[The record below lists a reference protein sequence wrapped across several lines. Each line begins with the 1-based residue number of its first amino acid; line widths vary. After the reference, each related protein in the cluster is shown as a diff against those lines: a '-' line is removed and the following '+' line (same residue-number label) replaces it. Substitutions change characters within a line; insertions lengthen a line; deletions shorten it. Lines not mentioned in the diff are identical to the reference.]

1 MSTLLSAMHARA
13 DAFTALRR
21 DIHQH
26 PEIGF
31 KEFRTSDLVA
41 ERLQRLGYEVTRG
54 LGGTG
59 VVGQLKRGSG
69 TRRLGLRADM
79 DALPIHETTGLPYAS
94 NYAGTIHYSVS
105 QQAPRQP
112 FTGSGTLCVVRFF
125 AKNTPRLIGRSERNL
140 HNGKMLNQN
149 KDKQI
154 NH

>member
-41 ERLQRLGYEVTRG
+41 ERLQRWGYEVTRG

-69 TRRLGLRADM
+69 TRKLGLRADM
-79 DALPIHETTGLPYAS
+79 DALPIVESHGAALRQHPCRLDACLRPRRAHRDS
-94 NYAGTIHYSVS
+94 AGRRRVS
-105 QQAPRQP
+105 
-112 FTGSGTLCVVRFF
+112 GNVRG
-125 AKNTPRLIGRSERNL
+125 I
-140 HNGKMLNQN
+140 
-149 KDKQI
+149 
-154 NH
+154 